1 MEFSKYSSKK
11 EIFLFDSF
19 GFSGLKEFIIQNDIN
34 ITDKIMY
41 DLKKFNSVDKE
52 IMLILVKISIKE
64 YNWPISRH
72 KQIRKKTRNWWRNY
86 NHLADDQV
94 PMREKDTCG
103 MYQIYFYVNLLK
115 PLETIE
121 IINDKKLKKKQWK
134 NY

>member
-19 GFSGLKEFIIQNDIN
+19 GFRELKEFIIQDNRN

-64 YNWPISRH
+64 YNWPFSRH

-86 NHLADDQV
+86 NHLVDDQV
-94 PMREKDTCG
+94 PMHEKDTCG
-103 MYQIYFYVNLLK
+103 MYQIYFFVNLLK

-121 IINDKKLKKKQWK
+121 IINDKKPKKKQWK